1 METVKA
7 KIKAKIESIKINE
20 IKVAEVKPT
29 LFSDQPNLNEYSN
42 VTFYA
47 PTELNYEV
55 NDAFFEQMSLDM
67 YNKQI
72 YGDVTLA
79 NYTQN
84 DAVEVHR
91 KKLEEIS
98 MKKRAIMIELEQL
111 RGN

>member
-1 METVKA
+1 MA
-7 KIKAKIESIKINE
+7 
-20 IKVAEVKPT
+20 
-29 LFSDQPNLNEYSN
+29 
-42 VTFYA
+42 FYA

-84 DAVEVHR
+84 DAVEVYR